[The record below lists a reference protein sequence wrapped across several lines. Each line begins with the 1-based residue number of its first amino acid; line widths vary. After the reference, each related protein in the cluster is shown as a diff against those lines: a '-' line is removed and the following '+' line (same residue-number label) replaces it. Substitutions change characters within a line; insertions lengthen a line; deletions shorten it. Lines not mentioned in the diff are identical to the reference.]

1 MKEYAERK
9 KNKKWSVAKNKVVT
23 SPKVTEVKDDDG
35 VVVRQARAEVSH
47 DVIQLTK
54 KRYDSETGKAIADV
68 IQDVSVEQCNT
79 SIADCDK
86 RIADISAEK
95 DGWTALKTDIEA
107 L

>member
-1 MKEYAERK
+1 MKDYAERK

-23 SPKVTEVKDDDG
+23 SPAVTEVKDDKG
-35 VVVRQARAEVSH
+35 VVVREAKAEVSH

-54 KRYDSETGKAIADV
+54 KRYDAETGKALADYT
-68 IQDVSVEQCNT
+68 QEVSVEQCNR

-86 RIADISAEK
+86 RIADITAEK
-95 DGWTALKTDIEA
+95 DGWTALKADIEA